1 MITIKKNKEIK
12 MDIPKFNCDE
22 NAIGNHLNE
31 HPVLQLLNVYG
42 FLCIIGRPGS
52 GKTSFAISMITQKK
66 PKIYKKCFHHIIIL
80 MPQNSINS
88 LHNNPFKDL
97 ENIYHELNEDTM
109 NEIFNKIDGYSK
121 EEHKTLLLI
130 DDMTADLKRSKQVM
144 DIMKR
149 MIYNR
154 RHLKLNILITAQTY
168 NNIPLDIR
176 KNIGNLILFKP
187 SKPEFESVFSE
198 LLENKKDICLEI
210 MKKTYDEKHNFLF
223 VNVPS
228 QRMFK
233 NFDELIINED
243 ENSDVENDEK

>member
-1 MITIKKNKEIK
+1 MISIKKNKEIK
-12 MDIPKFNCDE
+12 LQIPKFNCDD
-22 NAIGNHLNE
+22 NAIGEHLNS
-31 HPVLQLLNVYG
+31 HPLTQFLNVYG

-52 GKTSFAISMITQKK
+52 GKTSFAISLITQSK
-66 PKIYKKCFHHIIIL
+66 PKIYKKCFHHIIIM

-88 LHNNPFKDL
+88 LHKNPFKGLD
-97 ENIYHELNEDTM
+97 NIYYELNESTLDDIY
-109 NEIFNKIDGYSK
+109 EKINDYSK
-121 EEHKTLLLI
+121 KDEKTLLLI
-130 DDMTADLKRSKQVM
+130 DDMTADLKRSKMTM

-149 MIYNR
+149 LIYNR

-176 KNIGNLILFKP
+176 KNITNLILFKP

-198 LLENKKDICLEI
+198 LLENKKDVCIDI

-233 NFDELIINED
+233 NFDEILIHDETDNIED
-243 ENSDVENDEK
+243 IEK